1 MGEQKSTSFNTM
13 LQVSH
18 ISYRPNQRNARNRLR
33 NEVLDF
39 HRERFRTPI
48 GNLLLRGNPQLSLS
62 QPGDDR
68 KCTCPIHIDEKYQ
81 NIHML
86 DLSSAASEHCVSW
99 QMIRTVQGQS
109 ASSNLSF
116 YSNVSC
122 IDRIA
127 VFGGISTLPQEEPLV
142 SITPMTNQLSFL
154 SFREFSPQKK

>member
-1 MGEQKSTSFNTM
+1 M
-13 LQVSH
+13 
-18 ISYRPNQRNARNRLR
+18 
-33 NEVLDF
+33 LDF

-48 GNLLLRGNPQLSLS
+48 GSQPPRGNPQQNLS

-86 DLSSAASEHCVSW
+86 DLSSAVSEHSVSW
-99 QMIRTVQGQS
+99 QMIKTVQGQS

-127 VFGGISTLPQEEPLV
+127 IFGGISTLPQEEPLV
-142 SITPMTNQLSFL
+142 SYTPMTNQLSFL